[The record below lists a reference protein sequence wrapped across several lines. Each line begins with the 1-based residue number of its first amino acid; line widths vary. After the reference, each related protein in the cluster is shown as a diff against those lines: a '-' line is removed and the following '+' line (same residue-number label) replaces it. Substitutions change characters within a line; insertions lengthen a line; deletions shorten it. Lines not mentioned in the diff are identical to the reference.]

1 MSEKSGEP
9 EKRIKSFK
17 KFSDIA
23 KVKVNVGDEN
33 PVGLDSTT
41 DKDLPCL
48 PNLPMDKKVT
58 MVDMDTKKLKPLGQD
73 ASVNVPAPIEEKEE
87 TPVSENME
95 VKYYGKV
102 VQLPK
107 GSKAAASYSY
117 LEKIKVPK
125 SSIWYIMV
133 EKQDNELQ
141 MLKYNYKEGVNL
153 ASFVSDLKK
162 YYVQKYNNDKK
173 VVEMITNISV
183 EGNGQFSI
191 VKNIP
196 PISVDGK
203 KMISK
208 ITEDL
213 IQLLSK

>member
-23 KVKVNVGDEN
+23 KVKVGTEGEN
-33 PVGLDSTT
+33 PEGLDSTT
-41 DKDLPCL
+41 IKPLPCL
-48 PNLPMDKKVT
+48 PNLPVDRKVSIEQ
-58 MVDMDTKKLKPLGQD
+58 MDTKKLKPLGQD
-73 ASVNVPAPIEEKEE
+73 ASVEVPVAKEE
-87 TPVSENME
+87 PAKPMSENME

-153 ASFVSDLKK
+153 ASFVNDLKT
-162 YYVQKYNNDKK
+162 YYIKRYSSDQSI
-173 VVEMITNISV
+173 VEMISNISV
-183 EGNGQFSI
+183 EGTGQFSV

>member
-1 MSEKSGEP
+1 MSE
-9 EKRIKSFK
+9 RIKSFK

-23 KVKVNVGDEN
+23 KVKIKQAEEGTPIGIEPRSDA
-33 PVGLDSTT
+33 
-41 DKDLPCL
+41 DLPCL
-48 PNLPMDKKVT
+48 PNLPQENKVS
-58 MVDMDTKKLKPLGQD
+58 MSDMDTKKLKPLGQE
-73 ASVNVPAPIEEKEE
+73 VNA
-87 TPVSENME
+87 VSEKID

-107 GSKAAASYSY
+107 GTSASTSYSY
-117 LEKIKVPK
+117 LEKINVPK

-153 ASFVSDLKK
+153 ASFVSDLKTYYITK
-162 YYVQKYNNDKK
+162 YKSDRKI
-173 VVEMITNISV
+173 VEMIDNITV
-183 EGNGQFSI
+183 EGTGQFSI

-213 IQLLSK
+213 IHLLSK